1 MLSVALPFSQHNGG
15 EDHHNLCICNDAGVL
30 MSRIGFENSLS
41 GFEQLEVQRRK
52 LSVAMSECLVAI
64 EMAHHLVVDYLL
76 EQEYVVY
83 LIPPGTT
90 DAYRNRQ
97 RSSGA
102 HDDGSDAALLASI
115 LRTDRA
121 SHRVWRPNNPWL

>member
-1 MLSVALPFSQHNGG
+1 MLSVALPFSQHNWS
-15 EDHHNLCICNDAGVL
+15 EDHHNLYICNDAGVL

-41 GFEQLEVQRRK
+41 SLEQLEVQRRK
-52 LSVAMSECLVAI
+52 LGVAVSECLVAI

-83 LIPPGTT
+83 LIPPRTT
-90 DAYRNRQ
+90 DGYRNRQ

-102 HDDGSDAALLASI
+102 HDDESDAAPLASI

-121 SHRVWRPNNPWL
+121 SHRV